1 MHIHYCKRQFNIAE
15 SYRTVFFP
23 LKDLI
28 LLLRFRNEHETI
40 EIQSEIYLNE
50 SQRSLPVSSHLVDDD
65 RLNNTKPSKY
75 RVVQQFFTN
84 RKWYSYFYEK
94 SRSKFTVNYLRNN
107 LERII
112 CIILYILINLGLSL
126 YVIVYRSTVTK
137 SNVLIVFARIGEIL
151 LNFNCTLVIILML
164 KYTILMLRMNKDL
177 RKWIPL
183 DDHID
188 FHKFVG
194 RFITVLAIFHTI
206 SHMANFG
213 RRTEHSWSTFM
224 FTTYP
229 DIGWIGGFTPL
240 SGIILCIILAII
252 IICSMKW
259 IRHGGHFQVFYWT
272 HLLYLAFYIVLIVHA
287 RVFWKWIIAP
297 FTLFV
302 LEKIY
307 SNLTRY
313 SSDNGR
319 TYILSVTI
327 EPSNVICLYI
337 HRPKNFRFKAGDY
350 ISINLPRIAL
360 YEYHPFTIS
369 SAPEEMSYLSVHIQA
384 SGNWTKRVYQR
395 FKDMSDTQNVENDLI
410 IHRADLNIDQATAE
424 ERQEREIIY
433 CEEGDDDN
441 ERIVPDSRVHAE
453 VAIIKGPYSSC
464 ARCVFDYKHVVLIG
478 GGIGITPYASIL
490 QSLMAQ
496 FRASHIVCKHCQ
508 GHNYNRRNIL
518 ENRFLKKV
526 DFI

>member
-1 MHIHYCKRQFNIAE
+1 M
-15 SYRTVFFP
+15 
-23 LKDLI
+23 
-28 LLLRFRNEHETI
+28 
-40 EIQSEIYLNE
+40 
-50 SQRSLPVSSHLVDDD
+50 
-65 RLNNTKPSKY
+65 
-75 RVVQQFFTN
+75 
-84 RKWYSYFYEK
+84 
-94 SRSKFTVNYLRNN
+94 
-107 LERII
+107 
-112 CIILYILINLGLSL
+112 
-126 YVIVYRSTVTK
+126 
-137 SNVLIVFARIGEIL
+137 L

-272 HLLYLAFYIVLIVHA
+272 HLLYLVFYIVLIVHA
-287 RVFWKWIIAP
+287 RVFWKWIIVP

-313 SSDNGR
+313 SSDNGL

-395 FKDMSDTQNVENDLI
+395 FKNMSDTQNVENDLI

-441 ERIVPDSRVHAE
+441 ERIIADSRVHAE
-453 VAIIKGPYSSC
+453 VVIIKGPYSSC

-526 DFI
+526 DFIWVNRDHKNFEWFLNILHEFEREQETYLSLNVDERRFLDIHLHFTGIKYDENSGDSPSDLITKFWSQITGHDVFTALKSKTHIGRPNWNELFQSFKSGENASMANDVGVFFCGPPSMGIDILKYCMNYQFRYFEEKF